1 MSDDF
6 QASLVLLL
14 IVAVG
19 WLLLMAGLYASPAA
33 TLSLVTGCVWVYGKF
48 SESRWVKAF
57 SSNAGTLSIGLSRVY
72 LHKSLEAG
80 DTPMSVNS

>member
-19 WLLLMAGLYASPAA
+19 WLLLMAGLYGSPAA
-33 TLSLVTGCVWVYGKF
+33 TLSL
-48 SESRWVKAF
+48 
-57 SSNAGTLSIGLSRVY
+57 GLF
-72 LHKSLEAG
+72 
-80 DTPMSVNS
+80 